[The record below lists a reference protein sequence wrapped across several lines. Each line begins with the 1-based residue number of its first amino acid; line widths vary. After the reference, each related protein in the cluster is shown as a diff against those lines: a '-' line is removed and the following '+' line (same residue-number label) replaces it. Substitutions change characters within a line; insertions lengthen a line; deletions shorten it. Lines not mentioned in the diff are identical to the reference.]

1 MGGGGGFSPIPIIT
15 WCIYGPETAGLVAMG
30 LNAAEGFGS
39 GHDNGAAQVAEAQR
53 AAQEEASAAETAAEQ
68 RRRADRKRQEV
79 ALLAQTR
86 AAHRADLAG
95 ADALGQTLGAP
106 AVDTPQLKEKL
117 GQ

>member
-15 WCIYGPETAGLVAMG
+15 TLIFGPEYGGLASMALAAGG
-30 LNAAEGFGS
+30 GS
-39 GHDNGAAQVAEAQR
+39 RSGPDSGAAQVAEAQR
-53 AAQEEASAAETAAEQ
+53 TAQKEAAAAETATEQ

-86 AAHRADLAG
+86 AAHLADLAG